1 MRTREILLLILVTV
15 LTGVSVWINFAP
27 SVEVDNETRQ
37 FWLDRDVTTRLGLDL
52 QGGTQVLLRT
62 EEPPTEEQMESVVG
76 VINRRVNGLGVSE
89 SVVQQSGEERIIVEL
104 PGVTNPEEAI
114 DILRGTGSLEFIDT
128 QGQPLNTGAVVR
140 TSTHPN
146 PAALL
151 PDTTTPTETETL
163 TDTAPVTDTEA
174 VTDTAA
180 PAGDGQ
186 PPVEAEGPIY
196 ESITVGS
203 DLDLASVQP
212 RFGAQQGTL
221 NSPYGVSF
229 AFRGESAARLVE
241 FTRNNVGNPMCI
253 VIDNEVT
260 SCPRINNPLLD
271 GAGEITTDTQQDAER
286 IFNQLKYGAL
296 PIGLIIESNSTVSA
310 SLGNDSVNASVIA
323 GALGLV
329 IVGLFMILYYR
340 LPGILATIA
349 LIIYTSLVFAFYKLV
364 PVTLTLPGI
373 AGFILSIG
381 VAVDANVLIFGR
393 LKEELRHGKKLRV
406 AVENGVKESWPAIR
420 DSSVATLITSAIL
433 FLFGNSFGV
442 SIIQGF
448 ALTLGIGIIIS
459 LFTAVT
465 VTRTFLRL
473 MVPFDFA
480 HSAWLYGVE
489 EAPGLEQDRKQ
500 DKRRTAT
507 A

>member
-15 LTGVSVWINFAP
+15 LTGLSLWINFAP
-27 SVEVDNETRQ
+27 VEMIDNEARQ
-37 FWLDRDVTTRLGLDL
+37 FWLGRDVTTRLGLDL

-62 EEPPTEEQMESVVG
+62 EEPPTEEQMEAVVG

-89 SVVQQSGEERIIVEL
+89 SVVQQSGEDRIIVEL

-114 DILRGTGSLEFIDT
+114 NILRGTGSLEFIDT
-128 QGQPLNTGAVVR
+128 QGQALPPGAVVR

-151 PDTTTPTETETL
+151 PTTPTDTATL
-163 TDTAPVTDTEA
+163 TDTEPITDTEPVTDTA
-174 VTDTAA
+174 T

-186 PPVEAEGPIY
+186 LPVEAEGPIY

-203 DLDLASVQP
+203 DLDLTSVQP
-212 RFGAQQGTL
+212 RFGAQQGSL
-221 NSPYGVSF
+221 NSPFGVSF
-229 AFRGESAARLVE
+229 AFRGESATRLAE

-260 SCPRINNPLLD
+260 SCPRIDSPLLD
-271 GAGEITTDTQQDAER
+271 GAGEITTNTQEDAER
-286 IFNQLKYGAL
+286 IFNQLKFGAL
-296 PIGLIIESNSTVSA
+296 PIGLVIESNSTVSA
-310 SLGNDSVNASVIA
+310 SLGDDSVAASVVA
-323 GALGLV
+323 GILGL
-329 IVGLFMILYYR
+329 IVVVLFMILYYR
-340 LPGILATIA
+340 LPGVLATIA
-349 LIIYTSLVFAFYKLV
+349 LLIYTALVFAFYKLV

-448 ALTLGIGIIIS
+448 ALTLGIGILIS

-465 VTRTFLRL
+465 ITRTFLRL
-473 MVPFDFA
+473 IVPFGFA
-480 HSAWLYGVE
+480 HSPWMYGVE
-489 EAPGLEQDRKQ
+489 EAPGLELDRK
-500 DKRRTAT
+500 KRGERGAVTA
-507 A
+507 

>member
-15 LTGVSVWINFAP
+15 LTGLSLWVNFAP
-27 SVEVDNETRQ
+27 STEVDGETRQ

-62 EEPPTEEQMESVVG
+62 EESPTEEQMESVVG

-89 SVVQQSGEERIIVEL
+89 SVVQQSGEDRIIVEL

-128 QGQPLNTGAVVR
+128 QGQPLNAGAVVR

-151 PDTTTPTETETL
+151 PDTTPTETETL
-163 TDTAPVTDTEA
+163 TDTEPVTDTEPI
-174 VTDTAA
+174 TDTAA
-180 PAGDGQ
+180 PAVDGQ

-212 RFGAQQGTL
+212 RFGAQQGSL

-229 AFRGESAARLVE
+229 AFRGESATRLAE

-260 SCPRINNPLLD
+260 SCPLINNPLLD
-271 GAGEITTDTQQDAER
+271 GAGEITTNTQQDAER

-310 SLGNDSVNASVIA
+310 SLGDDSVDASIIA

-340 LPGILATIA
+340 LPGVLATIA

-473 MVPFDFA
+473 MAPLSFA

-489 EAPGLEQDRKQ
+489 EAPGLDQDRKQ
-500 DKRRTAT
+500 EKRRTAT